1 MISMSELLDKAQNF
15 EDETAAKIA
24 ASKELR
30 AQRPQF
36 HFASPSGWINDPN
49 GFSFY
54 NGKIHLFFQYYPYEN
69 IWGPMHWG
77 HVTSTDFLNWRPEKV
92 AFAPDESYDCGGC
105 FSGTAIED
113 AGKHVIVYTG
123 VTSINSPQTQ
133 CVAVGDGETY
143 TKLDTNPII
152 TEKDVP
158 FEFVHEHFRDP
169 KIWKDGDTYYLLTGL
184 RSKEKGG
191 MFVLF
196 KSHDYKSGW
205 KFAAVS
211 DESDFKLGVMWECPD
226 MFSLDGK
233 TVAIFSPQEI
243 KAGCPKG
250 FNEGNNS
257 AYMIG
262 SFDKSTCKFLRD
274 VLPASDATAAMLD
287 YGIDFYAP
295 QTMSMPDGR
304 RVLIGWMQNWEVKIT
319 PPEYPWT
326 GMMTLPRE
334 LHIKDGWLYQ
344 TPVREFDLL
353 RGEVVTKVV
362 ATADGASA
370 SEITSASGAIFAG
383 RHCEVDFEIENDA
396 SASEKFEIRFAQ
408 SKDGETFVSLFFDA
422 KMKTLTFDRSHISI
436 PGKIFSRTME
446 LPEPKNGKFTF
457 RCILDT
463 CSLEV
468 FINGGQAV
476 FSNIFF
482 IPIEHDEISV
492 YNSLTKD
499 VEITFYKIERHL

>member
-1 MISMSELLDKAQNF
+1 MSELLDKAQNF
-15 EDETAAKIA
+15 ENETAAKIA
-24 ASKELR
+24 ASKELQ

-36 HFASPSGWINDPN
+36 HLASPSGWINDPN

-77 HVTSTDFLNWRPEKV
+77 HVTSTDFINWHPEKIV
-92 AFAPDESYDCGGC
+92 FAPDESYDCGGC

-123 VTSINSPQTQ
+123 VTGINSPQVQ

-169 KIWKDGDTYYLLTGL
+169 KIWKDGDTYYLLAGM
-184 RSKEKGG
+184 RSKAKGG
-191 MFVLF
+191 IFVLF
-196 KSHDYKSGW
+196 TSHDYKSGW
-205 KFAAVS
+205 KFASVV
-211 DESDFKLGVMWECPD
+211 DESDFKIGAMWECPD
-226 MFSLDGK
+226 MFPLDGK

-262 SFDKSTCKFLRD
+262 CFDKITCKFTRD
-274 VLPASDATAAMLD
+274 ILPASDATAAMLD

-295 QTMSMPDGR
+295 QTMLMPDGR

-326 GMMTLPRE
+326 GMMTIPRE

-362 ATADGASA
+362 AA
-370 SEITSASGAIFAG
+370 SEVSAYDAIFAC
-383 RHCEVDFEIENDA
+383 RHGEIDFEISEDA
-396 SASEKFEIRFAQ
+396 ATDGKGKLELRLAQ
-408 SKDGETFVSLFFDA
+408 SRDKKTFVSLFFDT

-436 PGKIFSRTME
+436 PGKTFCRTME
-446 LPEPKNGKFTF
+446 LPTSKNGKITF

-468 FINGGQAV
+468 FINDGQAV

-482 IPIEHDEISV
+482 VPAEHDEISV
-492 YNSLTKD
+492 HNNLSED
-499 VEITFYKIERHL
+499 VKFTFYKMK